1 MNFTK
6 RLQYLIIPTLGFV
19 LAIILITF
27 LQAGESRAAA
37 GGDIPDITL
46 STFASVD
53 FSPTDIAN
61 SGVSGDDRLFVTLQD
76 GRISIIEADGSV
88 QATPFLSITDRVF
101 GGGQMGLLS
110 VAFDPDYDTN
120 GYFYVNYNY
129 EDVSNDKYTRI
140 SRFSVTGNPD
150 VADPSSE
157 FIIFT
162 IQQPG
167 LDNNGGDLNFGS
179 DGYLYFGLGDGEDD
193 GDDDNRAQDPQEL
206 LGKILRIDISGTTST
221 TNYLIPNDN
230 PFVGDGS
237 TLDEI
242 WALGVRNPWR
252 FSFDSAND
260 NLYLADVGRENVEE
274 INLQLASSLGGEN
287 YGWRC
292 YEGDAPFDTTGCGP
306 MGSYDAPVYTYS
318 HGLPACAITGGFVY
332 RGSENPGMVGHYFFA
347 DYCFG
352 YIWSLDVDNGHQL
365 AIDESFSKVLFTSFG
380 LDINGELYLAD
391 SLNNTIYKVVEASEA
406 SYLPFVRAD

>member
-1 MNFTK
+1 MNPVK
-6 RLQYLIIPTLGFV
+6 RIYYLLLPVFGLV
-19 LAIILITF
+19 LATLLITLF
-27 LQAGESRAAA
+27 QTGESRAAT
-37 GGDIPDITL
+37 GGDIPDIGL
-46 STFASVD
+46 SLFAIVD
-53 FSPTDIAN
+53 FSPTDVTN
-61 SGVSGDDRLFVTLQD
+61 SGVAGDERLFVTLQD
-76 GRISIIEADGSV
+76 GRISLIESDGAV
-88 QATPFLSITDRVF
+88 QTSPFLSITDRVF

-110 VAFDPDYDTN
+110 LAFDPDYNTN

-129 EDVSNDKYTRI
+129 EDTGGDKFTRV

-150 VADPSSE
+150 VADPNSE

-193 GDDDNRAQDPQEL
+193 GDDDNRAQDPLEL
-206 LGKILRIDISGTTST
+206 LGKILRIDVSGTTST

-237 TLDEI
+237 ALDEI
-242 WALGVRNPWR
+242 WAIGVRNPWR

-274 INLQLASSLGGEN
+274 INLQLAASPGGEN

-292 YEGDAPFDTTGCGP
+292 YEGDSIFNNAGCGP
-306 MGSYDAPVYTYS
+306 MGNYDFPVYTYS
-318 HGLPACAITGGFVY
+318 HSLPGCAVTGGFVY
-332 RGSENPGMVGHYFFA
+332 RGSDYPGMVGHYFFA

-352 YIWSLDVDNGHQL
+352 RVWSLDVDNGHQL
-365 AIDESFSKVLFTSFG
+365 AVDESFSKVLFTSFG
-380 LDINGELYLAD
+380 LDIDGELYLAD
-391 SLNNTIYKVVEASEA
+391 SLNNAIYKVVETAETN
-406 SYLPFVRAD
+406 YLPSVRKN